1 MKIKSVILENFRI
14 FKEKTVIDFDDF
26 TALIG
31 KNDIGKSTI
40 LEALEIFFNDKDAH
54 VKIDKDDLNKYTESE
69 DILIGVVFNDLPEKI
84 KIDATFET
92 TLSDE
97 YLLNKDGYLEI
108 HKIYSKDKLKETSI
122 FAYHPKN
129 EELKDLLLL
138 TINELKKRAKE
149 LDVDLSDEDKRISAK
164 IRNAIRK
171 KFSGKMEFENI
182 RIPIDKAG
190 TRELWDKLQRYL
202 PIYALF
208 QSDRKNIDK
217 DDEIQDP
224 MNLAVQKIL
233 KTEEIQNKL
242 NDIQEEVENAVKK
255 VALETIEKLREM
267 NPEIASELKP
277 VIPSQLKWSSVFK
290 GITISSDGEI
300 PLNKRG
306 SGVRRLILLNFF
318 RAEAENKKN
327 ERNVPNIIYAFEE
340 PETSQHPDHQKKL
353 IEALINLSRHRD
365 NQIIIT
371 THSPGIASMLPL
383 ESLRYLSKENGKVY
397 IEKGN
402 DQTYEKI
409 AEALGVLPTVRKE
422 DINKI
427 KLILCFE
434 GPTDIEF
441 FKRLSKKFKTDKFY
455 VDLDNYEEII
465 MIPLGGST
473 LKKWVNNNYLRS
485 LNIPEIHIYDRDRKE
500 YKDLAEKINNENG
513 NRKAIITDKNEI
525 ENYVHPNIISE
536 IFSIEIEKICNFDKD
551 WVGTWDNLDIPKKIK
566 NIYKSSGKEIKESKI
581 KEKISTEGIEKM
593 EKTQFKEIKA
603 LEEIEKWFKEF
614 KKVLEGSM

>member
-1 MKIKSVILENFRI
+1 
-14 FKEKTVIDFDDF
+14 
-26 TALIG
+26 
-31 KNDIGKSTI
+31 
-40 LEALEIFFNDKDAH
+40 

-149 LDVDLSDEDKRISAK
+149 LDLDLSDEDKRNSAR

-224 MNLAVQKIL
+224 MNLAVQNIL

-353 IEALINLSRHRD
+353 IKALINLSRHRD

-513 NRKAIITDKNEI
+513 NRKAFITDKNEI

-536 IFSIEIEKICNFDKD
+536 IFSIEIEKICNFDKG

-581 KEKISTEGIEKM
+581 KEKISTVGIEKM
-593 EKTQFKEIKA
+593 EKTHFKEIKA

>member
-138 TINELKKRAKE
+138 TRNDLIKRAKE

-473 LKKWVNNNYLRS
+473 LKKWVNNNYLRGM
-485 LNIPEIHIYDRDRKE
+485 NIPEIHIYDRDRKE

-536 IFSIEIEKICNFDKD
+536 IFSIEIKKICNFDKD

-593 EKTQFKEIKA
+593 EKTHFKEIKA